1 MSYILDALKKSEK
14 ERQKMTV
21 PDPLEIHDY
30 ISHEPTKRVP
40 AWAYLLSVAA
50 IMSIGL
56 SLYLGNPW
64 QSKKTE
70 KAGIVS
76 GEKSVALNAPAS
88 PSHDQPKNNARIAV
102 TAEKEKEPEPKH
114 TDTAKAGQSLR
125 NSGKNEILQSA
136 AQPMEKPKERAAQS
150 GESTLS
156 HPTAANEPLHTVQAA
171 PVASGQKAESQTP
184 APDTN
189 KIYAISEL
197 PLSLQQS
204 LPAFTISAF
213 LYSDDPG
220 ARMVRV
226 NGKMMRE
233 GDALAEGL
241 KLNEIRQDDLIFG
254 YQNYRFRLGI
264 K

>member
-14 ERQKMTV
+14 ERQNRTV

-30 ISHEPTKRVP
+30 ITHEPKKRIP
-40 AWAYLLSVAA
+40 AWAYVLSVAA
-50 IMSIGL
+50 IISIGL
-56 SLYLGNPW
+56 LLYWGSPW

-70 KAGIVS
+70 NTGIVS
-76 GEKSVALNAPAS
+76 DEKSVALNTPAS
-88 PSHDQPKNNARIAV
+88 PSPDQPKNDTQKAV
-102 TAEKEKEPEPKH
+102 IAEKEKEPESKY
-114 TDTAKAGQSLR
+114 TDTAKAAQTLR
-125 NSGKNEILQSA
+125 NSGKNETLQAA
-136 AQPMEKPKERAAQS
+136 AQSMEKTKEKSAQS
-150 GESTLS
+150 GESAKS
-156 HPTAANEPLHTVQAA
+156 HATAVNDPQYMVQAA
-171 PVASGQKAESQTP
+171 PVVSGQRAESQTP
-184 APDTN
+184 AADTN

-241 KLNEIRQDDLIFG
+241 KLNEIRQNELIFG
-254 YQNYRFRLGI
+254 YQQYRVRLGI